1 MYYIS
6 YSISIEESNNSS
18 EILMKL
24 ILASIYN
31 INLED
36 MDIDCINKVAKIYC
50 KVFKSLVLQLQHLQ
64 SKKT

>member
-1 MYYIS
+1 
-6 YSISIEESNNSS
+6 
-18 EILMKL
+18 MKL
-24 ILASIYN
+24 ISASIYN